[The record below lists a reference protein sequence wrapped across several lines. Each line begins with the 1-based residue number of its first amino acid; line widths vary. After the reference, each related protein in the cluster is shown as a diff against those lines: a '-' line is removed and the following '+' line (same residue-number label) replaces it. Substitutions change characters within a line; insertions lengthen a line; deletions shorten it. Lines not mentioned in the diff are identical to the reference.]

1 MSRKFMKLAGV
12 LVLAAMPVTGP
23 ALAQAVAT
31 AGTSVPFVTEQ
42 PANEWLARVFLGQ
55 AVHNTA
61 GEVIGD
67 IRDLVFDRSGRI
79 STAVIG
85 VGGYLGMGEK
95 WVGVA
100 FESLTYKT
108 GDKGQR
114 MISVALTKE
123 ALVKAPAFVATEKT
137 MMDTAKDKASQ
148 LGHETADKAVELKD
162 KAVQKYEDM
171 RKPEPAKQ

>member
-1 MSRKFMKLAGV
+1 MV
-12 LVLAAMPVTGP
+12 
-23 ALAQAVAT
+23 
-31 AGTSVPFVTEQ
+31 
-42 PANEWLARVFLGQ
+42 ARVFLGQ

-162 KAVQKYEDM
+162 KPSRSTKTCGSPSRPSNKCLRRELAIGFAPSAVWYRTLKASFAQVAKRQDK
-171 RKPEPAKQ
+171 RKNGLQSP

>member
-1 MSRKFMKLAGV
+1 MRRKFMKLAGV
-12 LVLAAMPVTGP
+12 LVLAAVPFSGP
-23 ALAQAVAT
+23 ALAQAAGT

-42 PANEWLARVFLGQ
+42 PTNEWLARVFLGQ
-55 AVHNTA
+55 AVHNDA

-67 IRDLVFDRSGRI
+67 IRDLVFDHSGRI

-100 FESLTYKT
+100 FKSLTYKT
-108 GDKGQR
+108 GGKGER
-114 MISVALTKE
+114 VIAVALTKE
-123 ALVKAPAFVATEKT
+123 DLVKAPAFVATEKT
-137 MMDTAKDKASQ
+137 AMDSAKEKASQ

-171 RKPEPAKQ
+171 RKPEPPKQ